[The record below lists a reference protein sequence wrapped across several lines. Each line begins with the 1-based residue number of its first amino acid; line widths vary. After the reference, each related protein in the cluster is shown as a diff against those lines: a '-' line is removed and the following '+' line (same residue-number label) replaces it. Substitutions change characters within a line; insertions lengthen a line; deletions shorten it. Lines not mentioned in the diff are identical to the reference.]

1 MSDQPVAKASTY
13 TRQHKTET
21 QRQTSMPR
29 AGFEPTIPV
38 TKRPN
43 LCLRLHS
50 HQDQHTVYYPE
61 IFLTIKKFAV
71 SSAMNVGCPLTP
83 AV

>member
-13 TRQHKTET
+13 TGQHKTET
-21 QRQTSMPR
+21 QRQTSMPQ

-50 HQDQHTVYYPE
+50 HQDGQSAPILIYNYYTY
-61 IFLTIKKFAV
+61 II
-71 SSAMNVGCPLTP
+71 
-83 AV
+83 